1 MAEENKPQQEVD
13 IDTDGVNEEI
23 INVDKPIEPN
33 EAFSKKEDVDLGY
46 TNPIQETKVEAEP
59 EVELE
64 EEDDFD
70 SFMKAM
76 SCNSEPVE

>member
-23 INVDKPIEPN
+23 VNVDKPIEPD

-46 TNPIQETKVEAEP
+46 TNPIR
-59 EVELE
+59 
-64 EEDDFD
+64 
-70 SFMKAM
+70 
-76 SCNSEPVE
+76 

>member
-33 EAFSKKEDVDLGY
+33 ETAQGNRNATSKSNIINK
-46 TNPIQETKVEAEP
+46 IATK
-59 EVELE
+59 
-64 EEDDFD
+64 
-70 SFMKAM
+70 
-76 SCNSEPVE
+76 

>member
-23 INVDKPIEPN
+23 INVDKPIEPD

-46 TNPIQETKVEAEP
+46 TNPIQETKVKAEP
-59 EVELE
+59 EEKKEEPKTEIEVEEKKL
-64 EEDDFD
+64 
-70 SFMKAM
+70 KL
-76 SCNSEPVE
+76 NLII